1 MGWSFLSNR
10 VSVMIQHFRITRR
23 LAFLSCAATVFLP
36 PKTWAAWPLVTVHKD
51 PNCGCCGGWIAH
63 LELRGF
69 QTKTVETTTINRV
82 KARLGVP
89 FDLAACHTA
98 EVGGYLIEGHVPASA
113 IERLLSEKPKA
124 TGLAVPGMPS
134 GSPGMT
140 GEYEEYD
147 VILFGPTER
156 RVFARFK
163 GETQI

>member
-1 MGWSFLSNR
+1 MNQNSKVNR
-10 VSVMIQHFRITRR
+10 RTA
-23 LAFLSCAATVFLP
+23 LLTLATVAILP
-36 PKTWAAWPLVTVHKD
+36 SHSWAAWPLVTVHKD
-51 PNCGCCGGWIAH
+51 PTCGCCVGSIAH
-63 LELRGF
+63 LELSGF
-69 QTKTVETTTINRV
+69 KTKTIETTEINRV

-113 IERLLSEKPKA
+113 IGRLLTERPKA
-124 TGLAVPGMPS
+124 KGLAVPGMPS

-147 VILFGPTER
+147 VVLFGPNVR